1 MGNLF
6 TRKSIKNVLI
16 FISFLIPLIFLI
28 LILNWFFNLTSYQR
42 LEGAPILLSPF
53 GGIIGLAL
61 CYLASKSLSGKI
73 IKTSLVMNVVLLT
86 LPFLYMFLGTLF
98 GGV

>member
-1 MGNLF
+1 MGNVF
-6 TRKSIKNVLI
+6 NNKNVKNVLI
-16 FISFLIPLIFLI
+16 FISLIIPLGFVI
-28 LILNWFFNLTSYQR
+28 LIANWFFGLTSYQR

-53 GGIIGLAL
+53 GGIVGLML

-73 IKTSLVMNVVLLT
+73 IKASLVMNIVLLT
-86 LPFLYMFLGTLF
+86 LPFLYMFLGTVF